1 MRSSRSSAVTQP
13 PLDAGVSAPDP
24 GGWDGDSGCHQQ
36 PSSGTLGVGKV
47 SIRQV
52 DREGDGERKRRASR
66 TALGFRPGA
75 LGAGVG

>member
-1 MRSSRSSAVTQP
+1 ME
-13 PLDAGVSAPDP
+13 
-24 GGWDGDSGCHQQ
+24 